1 MAGRTIKLPQLVEC
15 SNIPRDKREIVTPE
29 MAMQFSHLKE
39 VAKEIPPYD
48 PQAKV
53 EILIG
58 RDTPELLKVRESRN
72 GPKGTPWAQRLD
84 LGWTISGQMCLD
96 RVGGPIHISVRRTA
110 VEYPDQLSALPWD
123 SRSIQRSS
131 TKHEVVP
138 CPYHFKVKEKYTERE
153 EIGANIFRTTPDDNM
168 VSMSQDDRRF
178 MQIMNAGTRK
188 NHRGNWEMPLPFRTP
203 NIAMPNNR
211 PLAVNRLNG
220 LLRTFKRKPKMKED
234 YFQFMS
240 KIFDRGHAV
249 PVPPEELLAPASLQE
264 TIGLNKRDTSNQL
277 QTVESR
283 NEGKIWY
290 LPHFGV
296 YHPRKPD
303 QIRVVFDSSA
313 EFQGVSLNKE
323 LLPGPDLMN
332 SLSGVLIRFRQENV
346 AAMCH
351 IEQMFHSFHVTPEHQ
366 NLLRFLWFKDN
377 DPAKEIIENK
387 MTVHLFGNG
396 PSPAIATF
404 GLRKTADDGEEKYGK
419 ATRDFVHRNFYVDD
433 GLTSCS
439 TENETISL
447 VKNAQGM
454 LATANLRLHKV
465 VSNSVAVMEAIP
477 AEDRAKNIK
486 DLDLRHDVLPA
497 QRSLGVHW
505 NIEKDH
511 FTFHVSLSEKPFTR
525 RGVLSTINSVYDPLG
540 LASPIVLE
548 GKLILQQLV
557 VMGKK
562 ANNDNPLGWDD
573 PLPEIMNQR
582 WRRWRDVL
590 PDLEKVSIP
599 RCYHHRG
606 FGTVER
612 REIHAF
618 SDASKEAIGTAVY
631 LREVDGGGEISVSLL
646 YGRSKIAPVHSTSI
660 PRLELCSAVLTTQA
674 VKMIRKE
681 LDVEVNEEIYY
692 SDSKVVLGYIQNE
705 SRRFYIY
712 VANRVQ
718 TIRNTTEP
726 HQWRYIDTA
735 NNPADLATRCMSPD
749 KLMES
754 RWLSG
759 PEFLWNALPQPHDA
773 PQKISLDEN
782 DPEVKREV
790 VVCTTKSQ
798 VPHNLGCSRFK
809 RLSSWLSVQ
818 RAVANLIR
826 IIKGFQERKHS
837 KTPTRP
843 LTSLSAAELEHAGQV
858 TVKALQKEAFPVEL
872 KALTADGNKK
882 TVPKDS
888 NLLLLDPFLD
898 PNGLIRVGG
907 RLRNSP
913 LTFQEKH
920 PVLLPK
926 GHHLS
931 ELVIRHFHT
940 TKVAKSQAE
949 PSGKVDTG

>member
-1 MAGRTIKLPQLVEC
+1 M
-15 SNIPRDKREIVTPE
+15 
-29 MAMQFSHLKE
+29 
-39 VAKEIPPYD
+39 
-48 PQAKV
+48 
-53 EILIG
+53 
-58 RDTPELLKVRESRN
+58 
-72 GPKGTPWAQRLD
+72 
-84 LGWTISGQMCLD
+84 
-96 RVGGPIHISVRRTA
+96 
-110 VEYPDQLSALPWD
+110 
-123 SRSIQRSS
+123 
-131 TKHEVVP
+131 
-138 CPYHFKVKEKYTERE
+138 
-153 EIGANIFRTTPDDNM
+153 
-168 VSMSQDDRRF
+168 
-178 MQIMNAGTRK
+178 
-188 NHRGNWEMPLPFRTP
+188 
-203 NIAMPNNR
+203 
-211 PLAVNRLNG
+211 
-220 LLRTFKRKPKMKED
+220 
-234 YFQFMS
+234 
-240 KIFDRGHAV
+240 
-249 PVPPEELLAPASLQE
+249 
-264 TIGLNKRDTSNQL
+264 
-277 QTVESR
+277 
-283 NEGKIWY
+283 
-290 LPHFGV
+290 
-296 YHPRKPD
+296 
-303 QIRVVFDSSA
+303 
-313 EFQGVSLNKE
+313 
-323 LLPGPDLMN
+323 
-332 SLSGVLIRFRQENV
+332 
-346 AAMCH
+346 
-351 IEQMFHSFHVTPEHQ
+351 
-366 NLLRFLWFKDN
+366 
-377 DPAKEIIENK
+377 
-387 MTVHLFGNG
+387 
-396 PSPAIATF
+396 
-404 GLRKTADDGEEKYGK
+404 
-419 ATRDFVHRNFYVDD
+419 
-433 GLTSCS
+433 
-439 TENETISL
+439 
-447 VKNAQGM
+447 
-454 LATANLRLHKV
+454 
-465 VSNSVAVMEAIP
+465 
-477 AEDRAKNIK
+477 
-486 DLDLRHDVLPA
+486 
-497 QRSLGVHW
+497 
-505 NIEKDH
+505 
-511 FTFHVSLSEKPFTR
+511 
-525 RGVLSTINSVYDPLG
+525 
-540 LASPIVLE
+540 
-548 GKLILQQLV
+548 
-557 VMGKK
+557 
-562 ANNDNPLGWDD
+562 
-573 PLPEIMNQR
+573 
-582 WRRWRDVL
+582 
-590 PDLEKVSIP
+590 SIP

-612 REIHAF
+612 REIHAL

-692 SDSKVVLGYIQNE
+692 SNSKVVLGYIQNE

-726 HQWRYIDTA
+726 HQGRYIDTA
-735 NNPADLATRCMSPD
+735 NNPADLATCCMSPD

-858 TVKALQKEAFPVEL
+858 TVKALQKKAFPVEL

-907 RLRNSP
+907 HLRNSP

-931 ELVIRHFHT
+931 ELVIRHFHNKVHHEGRQITSGAVQQGGYWVIGAHRMISRLTESCVTCKRLRGPTLTQHMANLLTDRLEACPPFTNVGLDVFGPWEIT
-940 TKVAKSQAE
+940 TRRLRGGAANAKRWGLIITCLISRAIHLEVLESMDASSFICALHRFLAIRGPVAKIRCDQGTNFVGGKSQLEDSLLEMDQTRIQKFTAE
-949 PSGKVDTG
+949 QGCEWVFNPPHASHFGGVWEHQIATARSVLDAMLLKIVRSQLTHELLVTLMAEVTGIVNSRPIATIPSDTEEPQPLTPAMLLTMKTHPLAPTPGQFVRQDLYARNWWRKAQYLADQFWVRWRKEYVQNLQKRPKWTTHERNVSVGDVVLLKEVDAHRNDWPLGRIEEVTISSDGKVRRAKVKTCKEGNAKSYDRPIGSFVILLKHEEEE